1 MYSFDNVVNL
11 TFIAAK
17 GLFGYAYKG
26 ATTPKYV
33 FQKGTYVGVCYS
45 WVKYNG
51 FYWLMFVDDN
61 DSSGNTFFYVPFT
74 EDSFN
79 ISDLVE
85 QGLLSTEQKLAAQK
99 ASEAYD
105 NKTWLGQ
112 LLDDAGNTAANTAS
126 TIFSN
131 IFDKVKPYL
140 PLVIGGAVLY
150 FGITSNKSN
159 KK

>member
-1 MYSFDNVVNL
+1 MYSFDDVVNL

-33 FQKGTYVGVCYS
+33 FQKGSYVGICYS
-45 WVKYNG
+45 WVKYDS
-51 FYWLMFVDDN
+51 FYWLMFTDSN
-61 DSSGNTFFYVPFT
+61 DSSGNTYFYVPYT

-85 QGLLSTEQKLAAQK
+85 QGLLSTDEKLAAQK

-112 LLDDAGNTAANTAS
+112 LLDDAGSAAANTAS
-126 TIFSN
+126 NIFSN

-140 PLVIGGAVLY
+140 PLVIGGVALY
-150 FGITSNKSN
+150 FIINSNNSN